1 MVIINTSLLKCI
13 GFQIETFCLQI
24 YKLCHEQST
33 LNDGAEISD
42 FVASKPV
49 DELRDGADV
58 AALLVLDA
66 WYCGVGYLD
75 TIASKYTFSISAKD
89 CAVGY
94 YTFGHEVGH
103 NVGAHHDPD
112 TSTNTIYSYGHGHLI
127 AAGNGASGVRTIM
140 AYSATGHSY
149 RVNHWSNPEINYSD
163 TNTPTGVAGLSDN
176 ARLWQ
181 EKRASLAAVG
191 SESGI
196 KSIFIKYLISFVQ
209 QY

>member
-1 MVIINTSLLKCI
+1 M
-13 GFQIETFCLQI
+13 QI

-33 LNDGAEISD
+33 LNDGIDLGTFAS
-42 FVASKPV
+42 SKPA

-58 AALLVLDA
+58 AALLVLNA
-66 WYCGVGYLD
+66 PYCGVGYLD
-75 TIASKYTFSISAKD
+75 TIASKYTFSITAKD

-94 YTFGHEVGH
+94 YSFGHEVGH

-140 AYSATGHSY
+140 AYFATGHSQ
-149 RVNHWSNPEINYSD
+149 RVNYWSNPEVIYSA
-163 TNTPTGVAGLSDN
+163 TGTPTGAADLSDN

-196 KSIFIKYLISFVQ
+196 KI
-209 QY
+209 